1 MRTLKTASF
10 NVGKIPPAVLLRSVF
25 PFLGKKDS
33 AILVK
38 PGIGR
43 DAAIMRLGT
52 KVLVFSTD
60 PITGTTTHIGTH
72 SVIINANDIATSGA
86 RPIWYF
92 CTILLPPGTKESIL
106 RSIMVEIDKASKA
119 LGVAVLGGHTE
130 VTAGI
135 GRPILAGFMIGEA
148 EHGRVL
154 SSEDGRLGDKI
165 LLTKTAGLE
174 GTAIL
179 ASDHSSRLRHLSH
192 STIDRARKFSEQISI
207 VNEALAVAGLQGVHS
222 MHDPTEGGVLN
233 GLWEL
238 AEASNLGINVWADK
252 VRIAPETLEICSVL
266 HLDPLKLMS
275 SGSLLVAVQPSAA
288 YRVTRKLRRMNVNV
302 SEVGSL
308 APKSSGRYLFKNGR
322 KILLRAV
329 PRDEL
334 YRLG

>member
-1 MRTLKTASF
+1 M
-10 NVGKIPPAVLLRSVF
+10 GKIPPGALLRSVF
-25 PFLGKKDS
+25 PFLGKKDP

-43 DAAIMRLGT
+43 DAAIMRRGS

-86 RPIWYF
+86 RPIWYL
-92 CTILLPPGTKESIL
+92 CTILLPPGTKESML
-106 RSIMVEIDKASKA
+106 HNIMVEIDRASKA
-119 LGVAVLGGHTE
+119 IGVAVLGGHTE
-130 VTAGI
+130 VTAGL
-135 GRPILAGFMIGEA
+135 GRSIITGFMIGEA

-154 SSEDGRLGDKI
+154 SSKDGRPGDKI

-179 ASDHSSRLRHLSH
+179 ASDYSSRLARLPH
-192 STIDRARKFSEQISI
+192 SSVERARAFSQQISI
-207 VNEALAVAGLQGVHS
+207 VKEALAVAGLQGVHS

-252 VRIAPETLEICSVL
+252 VKIAPETLDICSVL

-288 YRVTRKLRRMNVNV
+288 YRVTRKLRKVKVDV
-302 SEVGSL
+302 SEVGVL
-308 APKSSGRYLFKNGR
+308 APKSSGRYMFKSGR
-322 KILLRAV
+322 KIGLTAV